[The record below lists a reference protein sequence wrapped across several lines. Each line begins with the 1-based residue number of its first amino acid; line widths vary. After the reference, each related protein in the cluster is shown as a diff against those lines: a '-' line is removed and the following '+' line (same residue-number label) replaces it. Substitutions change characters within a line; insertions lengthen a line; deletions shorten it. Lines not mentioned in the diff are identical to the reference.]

1 MFLDNENRLETEMDD
16 MERYGDYNEVD
27 EVPGKNPVLTFI
39 KTVAVV
45 LIFAVVGLIAF
56 RLFTFNYYPKAMK
69 SIYFTEALTEHYRN
83 TGGDIGAKTQK
94 LRAQYDDPDDGNFFC
109 DHLVVI
115 PDIGEIQITLR
126 YNNALE
132 EMLAEERGD
141 GELLPEDF
149 SFRLWRYDV
158 ANEESVC
165 VTGELVAS
173 EWDSF
178 LMYRYARLV
187 FDGVDLG
194 GEDDPTQWIRLEIF
208 VDGANKGKPY
218 MVCIYENH
226 ELYSSF
232 SDYELSSGEV
242 PK

>member
-1 MFLDNENRLETEMDD
+1 MDD
-16 MERYGDYNEVD
+16 FERYGDYNEVD
-27 EVPGKNPVLTFI
+27 EAPTKSRTLLVI
-39 KTVAVV
+39 KIVAAVICIVV
-45 LIFAVVGLIAF
+45 TLIIGI

-69 SIYFTEALTEHYRN
+69 SIYFTDALTEHYRN

-115 PDIGEIQITLR
+115 PAIGEVQITLR

-132 EMLAEERGD
+132 EMLAESRGVA
-141 GELLPEDF
+141 ELLPEDF
-149 SFRLWRYDV
+149 TFRLWKYDE

-165 VTGELVAS
+165 VTGELVAA

-187 FDGVDLG
+187 FDGVDL
-194 GEDDPTQWIRLEIF
+194 ETDEDPTQWIRLEIF
-208 VDGANKGKPY
+208 VDGANKGAPY

-226 ELYSSF
+226 ELYSAF